1 MTEVRA
7 AVAADAE
14 AVARVHVR
22 AWQSA
27 YRGLIAQEYLDSLTP
42 EARARRYD
50 FGRPGIGV
58 PVTLV
63 AVQHDTICGL
73 VTTGLYRDDDLPNF
87 GELMAIYVDPDC
99 LGTGIGRLLIGA
111 GRDRLRA
118 LGVAGAALW
127 VLQDNSRARRFYER
141 DGWRPDGTCRTETFG
156 DRPVQEVRYRRAP
169 V

>member
-1 MTEVRA
+1 MTEVRT

-27 YRGLIAQEYLDSLTP
+27 YRGLIAQDYLDSLTP

-63 AVQHDTICGL
+63 AVQHDAICGL
-73 VTTGLYRDDDLPNF
+73 VTIGLCREEDLPNF

-111 GRDRLRA
+111 GRDRLRG
-118 LGVAGAALW
+118 LGVEGAALW
-127 VLQDNSRARRFYER
+127 VLRDNVRARRFYAR
-141 DGWRPDGTCRTETFG
+141 DGWQPDGASRTESYG
-156 DRPVQEVRYRRAP
+156 DRPVAEVRYRRVP